1 VSTSFTSSLAV
12 RKTTEIFAVSGL
24 SSTTTRIVGLVVIW
38 AHSYLIILI
47 ALLTKQHP
55 ARQTPLHI
63 SLDDLCECIVR
74 IKRILHNMTTHVVS
88 YFPYLPFFYILEGE
102 KVDNFLSITQPFS
115 RNSKQATLDSR
126 LQMPAFSVYLVF
138 KRLES

>member
-1 VSTSFTSSLAV
+1 
-12 RKTTEIFAVSGL
+12 
-24 SSTTTRIVGLVVIW
+24 
-38 AHSYLIILI
+38 
-47 ALLTKQHP
+47 
-55 ARQTPLHI
+55 
-63 SLDDLCECIVR
+63 
-74 IKRILHNMTTHVVS
+74 MTTHVVS